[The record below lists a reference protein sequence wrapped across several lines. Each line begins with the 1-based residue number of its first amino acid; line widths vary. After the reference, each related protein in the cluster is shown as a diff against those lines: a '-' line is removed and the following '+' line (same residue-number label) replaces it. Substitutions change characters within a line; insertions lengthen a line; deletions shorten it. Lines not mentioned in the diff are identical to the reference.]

1 MYFPPERLLRPLR
14 RCAAALILLGA
25 HSSPQAAIE
34 LRFESLSAAAVDL
47 IDVRIAAA
55 GLGGGSARITASR
68 ALVAGRTLQHVKL
81 ECGDFAV
88 LPEMHC
94 RGGRLSAEGYG
105 PWPVEFSLRG
115 PQRALRADVRLN
127 AEVTATVSGNLAG
140 SLPQL
145 RLVSSGLPLEF
156 LLGELPAS
164 KPYVPVGKID
174 VDATWVLKEAER
186 PPRLRATLAL
196 RDGRFGSADGLRA
209 ADSLSAVM
217 DIDVQR
223 DGPDWRGT
231 LVTDWRGGELLWD
244 SVYLTGGGSVLSAD
258 FRLSASALDLTSLAL
273 DLAGIGRLTG
283 DATLDRA
290 SAALRAARV
299 QGAELD
305 LKLLNERFVQPL
317 FAARG
322 WPPFVMQGYADV
334 AARLDPAGLHSARLI
349 VRGGHVSDAA
359 GRYSLQQLDA
369 DLPWQRDGA
378 TRMHVTAAEGRFG
391 RVPVGRFAL
400 DADVAPDHVAV
411 QPVRIPLLDAGL
423 QLNLLRFERVNGRWT
438 GDLSADLE
446 PLSMP
451 ELTQALGWP
460 RMAGSVGASVP
471 HVRWRDGVLSL
482 DGQLMIQVFGGY
494 IAASGLQVI
503 EPFGTTPRVLSDLQ
517 MRYVDLDALT
527 ETFKFGRI
535 TGRLDGD
542 VTGLELSRW
551 APVAFDA
558 RVRSSEGDYPRS
570 ISQRAVDSITALG
583 GSGATAA
590 IQRTFLGVFERFG
603 YRRIGVSCRLRNGVC
618 EMDGLSNRN
627 GGFVLI
633 EGGGVPA
640 LSVVGYNRR
649 VDWQVLLER
658 LARVTETKPVLQ

>member
-1 MYFPPERLLRPLR
+1 VYFPPERLLRLLR
-14 RCAAALILLGA
+14 RCVAALILLGL

-34 LRFESLSAAAVDL
+34 LRFESLSAPAVEL
-47 IDVRIAAA
+47 NDVRIAAA
-55 GLGGGSARITASR
+55 GLGGGRARITAAR
-68 ALVAGRTLQHVKL
+68 ALVAGRALQHVRL
-81 ECGDFAV
+81 ECGDFSV
-88 LPEMHC
+88 LPELLC
-94 RGGRLSAEGYG
+94 RDGRLSADGYG
-105 PWPVEFSLRG
+105 PWPVEFSLSG
-115 PQRALRADVRLN
+115 PQRALRAAVRLN
-127 AEVTATVSGNLAG
+127 AEVTATVAGALAG
-140 SLPQL
+140 DAPQL
-145 RLVSSGLPLEF
+145 RLVSSGVPLAF
-156 LLGELPAS
+156 LFGELPAL
-164 KPYVPVGKID
+164 KPYVPGGQLD
-174 VDATWVLKEAER
+174 VDATLTLAGAAR
-186 PPRLRATLAL
+186 SPRMRATLTA
-196 RDGRFGSADGLRA
+196 RDGHFGSADGLRA
-209 ADSLSAVM
+209 ADSLSAVI

-223 DGPDWRGT
+223 DGPDWRGK

-258 FRLSASALDLTSLAL
+258 FRLSQSALDLTSLAL
-273 DLAGIGRLTG
+273 DLAGVGRLTG

-290 SAALRAARV
+290 SASLRAARI
-299 QGAELD
+299 QGDELD
-305 LKLLNERFVQPL
+305 LKMLNDRFVQPL

-322 WPPFVMQGYADV
+322 WPAFVMQGHADV
-334 AARLDPAGLHSARLI
+334 AARLDPAGLHSATLI
-349 VRGGHVSDAA
+349 VRGGHVNDMA

-369 DLPWQRDGA
+369 NLPWQRAGA
-378 TRMHVTAAEGRFG
+378 TRMRITAGEGRLG
-391 RVPVGRFAL
+391 RVPVGRFVL
-400 DADVAPDHVAV
+400 DADVAPDHVTV
-411 QPVRIPLLDAGL
+411 QPVRIPLLDASL
-423 QLNLLRFERVNGRWT
+423 QLNLLRFDREEGRWS

-482 DGQLMIQVFGGY
+482 DGQLLIQVFGGY

-517 MRYVDLDALT
+517 MRYIDLDALT

-551 APVAFDA
+551 VPLAFEA
-558 RVRSSEGDYPRS
+558 RVRSSEGDYPRT

-583 GSGATAA
+583 GPGATAA

-618 EMDGLSNRN
+618 EMDGLSDRN

-658 LARVTETKPVLQ
+658 LARVTETKPVIQ

>member
-1 MYFPPERLLRPLR
+1 MRPLR
-14 RCAAALILLGA
+14 RCVAALILLGL

-34 LRFESLSAAAVDL
+34 LRFESLSAPAVEL
-47 IDVRIAAA
+47 NDVRIAAA
-55 GLGGGSARITASR
+55 GLGGGRARITAAR
-68 ALVAGRTLQHVKL
+68 ALVSGRALQHVRL

-88 LPEMHC
+88 LPEVRC
-94 RGGRLSAEGYG
+94 RDGRLSADGYG
-105 PWPVEFSLRG
+105 PWSVEFSLGG

-127 AEVTATVSGNLAG
+127 ADVTATITGALAG
-140 SLPQL
+140 DAPQL
-145 RLVSSGLPLEF
+145 RLVSSGVPMTY
-156 LLGELPAS
+156 LLGKLPAL
-164 KPYVPVGKID
+164 KPYVPGGQVD
-174 VDATWVLKEAER
+174 VDATLTLAGAAR
-186 PPRLRATLAL
+186 SPRVRATLTA
-196 RDGRFGSADGLRA
+196 RDGHFGSADGLRA
-209 ADSLSAVM
+209 ADSLSAVI

-223 DGPDWRGT
+223 DGPDWRGK

-244 SVYLTGGGSVLSAD
+244 SVYLTGGGSVLSVD
-258 FRLSASALDLTSLAL
+258 FRLSQSALDLTSLAL

-290 SAALRAARV
+290 SASLRAARV

-305 LKLLNERFVQPL
+305 LKVLNDRFVQPL

-322 WPPFVMQGYADV
+322 WPAFVMQGDADV
-334 AARLDPAGLHSARLI
+334 AARLDPVGLHSAKLI
-349 VRGGHVSDAA
+349 VRGAHVNDMA
-359 GRYSLQQLDA
+359 GRYSLQQMDA
-369 DLPWQRDGA
+369 NLPWQRAGA
-378 TRMHVTAAEGRFG
+378 TRMRITVGEGRLG
-391 RVPVGRFAL
+391 RVPVGRFEL
-400 DADVAPDHVAV
+400 DVDAAPDNVAV

-423 QLNLLRFERVNGRWT
+423 QLNMLRFERADGRWT

-482 DGQLMIQVFGGY
+482 DGQLLIQVFGGY
-494 IAASGLQVI
+494 MAASGLQVI

-517 MRYVDLDALT
+517 MRYIDLEALT

-542 VTGLELSRW
+542 VSGLELSRW
-551 APVAFDA
+551 VPLAFDA
-558 RVRSSEGDYPRS
+558 RVRSSEGDYPRT

-583 GSGATAA
+583 GPGATAA

-618 EMDGLSNRN
+618 EMDGLSDRN

-658 LARVTETKPVLQ
+658 LARVTETKPVIQ

>member
-1 MYFPPERLLRPLR
+1 MSAP
-14 RCAAALILLGA
+14 AV
-25 HSSPQAAIE
+25 E
-34 LRFESLSAAAVDL
+34 LS
-47 IDVRIAAA
+47 DVRIAAA
-55 GLGGGSARITASR
+55 GLDGGRARITAAR
-68 ALVAGRTLQHVKL
+68 ALVAGRALQHVKL

-88 LPEMHC
+88 LPEVHC
-94 RGGRLSAEGYG
+94 RGGRLSADGYG
-105 PWPVEFSLRG
+105 PWPIEFTLRG
-115 PQRALRADVRLN
+115 PQRALRVDVRLD
-127 AEVTATVSGNLAG
+127 AEVTATVTGALAG
-140 SLPQL
+140 DAPQM
-145 RLVSSGLPLEF
+145 RLVSSGVPLAF
-156 LLGELPAS
+156 LVGAFPAL
-164 KPYVPVGKID
+164 KPYVPGAQVD
-174 VDATWVLKEAER
+174 VDATLTMTGAER
-186 PPRLRATLAL
+186 TPRLRALLTA

-209 ADSLSAVM
+209 ADSLSAVV

-231 LVTDWRGGELLWD
+231 LVMDWRGGELLWD
-244 SVYLTGGGSVLSAD
+244 SIYLTGGGSVLSAD
-258 FRLSASALDLTSLAL
+258 FRLSPSALDLTSLAL
-273 DLAGIGRLTG
+273 ELAGIGRLTG

-290 SAALRAARV
+290 STSLRAARV
-299 QGAELD
+299 QGVELD
-305 LKLLNERFVQPL
+305 LKVLNERFVQPL

-322 WPPFVMQGYADV
+322 WPAFVMQGQADV
-334 AARLDPAGLHSARLI
+334 TARLDNAGLHSATLT
-349 VRGGHVSDAA
+349 VRNGHVNDAA
-359 GRYSLQQLDA
+359 GRYSLQRLEA
-369 DLPWQRDGA
+369 NLPWRRDGA
-378 TRMHVTAAEGRFG
+378 TRMRVTAGDGRFG
-391 RVPVGRFAL
+391 RVPVGRFVL
-400 DADVAPDHVAV
+400 DAEVAPDHVTV

-423 QLNLLRFERVNGRWT
+423 QLNLLRFHREDGRWT

-482 DGQLMIQVFGGY
+482 DGQLLIQVFGGY

-503 EPFGTTPRVLSDLQ
+503 EPFGATPRVLSDLQ

-551 APVAFDA
+551 VPLAFDA
-558 RVRSSEGDYPRS
+558 RVLSSEGDYPRT
-570 ISQRAVDSITALG
+570 ISQSAVDSITALG
-583 GSGATAA
+583 GAGATAA
-590 IQRTFLGVFERFG
+590 IQRIFLGVFERFG

-618 EMDGLSNRN
+618 EMDGLSDRN

-640 LSVVGYNRR
+640 ISVVGYNRR

>member
-1 MYFPPERLLRPLR
+1 MYSLPERLLRPLH
-14 RCAAALILLGA
+14 RCVAALILFGVY
-25 HSSPQAAIE
+25 SSPQAAIE
-34 LRFESLSAAAVDL
+34 LRFESLSAPAVEL
-47 IDVRIAAA
+47 SDVRIAAA
-55 GLGGGSARITASR
+55 GLGGGRARITASR

-88 LPEMHC
+88 LPEVHC
-94 RGGRLSAEGYG
+94 RRGRLSAEGYG

-115 PQRALRADVRLN
+115 SQRALRADVRLN
-127 AEVTATVSGNLAG
+127 AGVTATVTGALAG
-140 SLPQL
+140 DAPQL
-145 RLVSSGLPLEF
+145 RLVSSGVPLAF
-156 LLGELPAS
+156 LFGELPVL
-164 KPYVPVGKID
+164 KPYGPAGQVD
-174 VDATWVLKEAER
+174 VDATLTLSGVAR
-186 PPRLRATLAL
+186 TPRLRATLVA

-209 ADSLSAVM
+209 ADSLSAVI

-244 SVYLTGGGSVLSAD
+244 SIYLTGGGSVLSAD
-258 FRLSASALDLTSLAL
+258 FRLSTSALNLTSLAL

-290 SAALRAARV
+290 SATLRAARM

-322 WPPFVMQGYADV
+322 WPAFVMQGDADV
-334 AARLDPAGLHSARLI
+334 AARLDPAGLHSAKLI

-378 TRMHVTAAEGRFG
+378 TRMHITAGEGRFG
-391 RVPVGRFAL
+391 RVPVGRFVL
-400 DADVAPDHVAV
+400 DAEVAPDHVNV

-423 QLNLLRFERVNGRWT
+423 QLNLLRFERVDGRWT

-482 DGQLMIQVFGGY
+482 DGQLLIQVFGGY

-551 APVAFDA
+551 VPLAFDA
-558 RVRSSEGDYPRS
+558 RVRSSEGDYPRT

-583 GSGATAA
+583 GAGASAA
-590 IQRTFLGVFERFG
+590 IQRIFLGVFERFG
-603 YRRIGVSCRLRNGVC
+603 YRRMGVSCRLRNGVC
-618 EMDGLSNRN
+618 EMDGLSERN

-640 LSVVGYNRR
+640 ISVVGYNRR
-649 VDWQVLLER
+649 VDWEVLLER